1 MSLNNNEI
9 IELRKRIIENEFNR
23 MNDMQKKAVLSVN
36 GQLLILAGAGSG
48 KLPLS

>member
-23 MNDMQKKAVLSVN
+23 MNDMQKKLYLVLMVN
-36 GQLLILAGAGSG
+36 C
-48 KLPLS
+48 

>member
-9 IELRKRIIENEFNR
+9 IEFRKRIIENEFNR

-36 GQLLILAGAGSG
+36 GHC
-48 KLPLS
+48 